1 MYTQY
6 PTFMPTSNDTQPPVF
21 GDASATDVPT
31 AGGSGAYPTQ
41 STMTTV
47 ANTAP
52 PAVEVVTGTPSPTTT
67 GSLQASIGS
76 TSVSSVSGTALSS
89 IGGTDASS
97 IDGTNL
103 SSIGGTSGS
112 TMTMQI
118 SAIKE
123 EGKSTRLFASH
134 AKIG

>member
-1 MYTQY
+1 
-6 PTFMPTSNDTQPPVF
+6 MPTSNDTQPPVF

-52 PAVEVVTGTPSPTTT
+52 PAVEVVTGTPSPTTI

-76 TSVSSVSGTALSS
+76 TSVSSVSGS
-89 IGGTDASS
+89 IGGTGASS